1 MPGKA
6 KQKVL
11 IIFGTRPE
19 AIKLIPVLRELERR
33 PEQFMTRVC
42 VTSQQRE
49 MQDQVLK
56 LFEVRP
62 DYDLDIMTS
71 DQTLVRITTRMIDKL
86 EEVVSKE
93 NPDMVLVQGD
103 TTTAFCGALVA
114 YYHKLKVGHVEAGLR
129 TGNKYAPFPEEIN
142 RRLISRLADYHFA
155 PTEHA
160 QDTLLGEGIPPSS
173 IFITGNTVV
182 DALVWVRNRI
192 RQSPPGLPKGLK
204 EVMQGKRLVLV
215 TGHRRESFGEGLKNI
230 CNAIRQ
236 VAEECSDV
244 VFIYPVHLNPNV
256 QHPVNQILGQQS
268 RVQLIEPLSY
278 ESFIW
283 LMDQAEVVI
292 TDSGGVQE
300 EAPSLGKPVLVLRE
314 ETERPEGIASGNA
327 LLVGTQQERIVD
339 ELIRLL
345 NNPKARLAMGKVNN
359 PYGDGKAACRI
370 VDILASV

>member
-300 EAPSLGKPVLVLRE
+300 EAPSLGKPVLVMRE

>member
-1 MPGKA
+1 MAGKA
-6 KQKVL
+6 NRKVL

-33 PEQFMTRVC
+33 PDQFETRVC

-56 LFEVRP
+56 LFEVQP
-62 DYDLDIMTS
+62 DYDLNIMTS
-71 DQTLVRITTRMIDKL
+71 DQTLVQITSRIIDKL
-86 EEVVSKE
+86 ESVISKE
-93 NPDMVLVQGD
+93 QPDIVLVQGD

-114 YYHKLKVGHVEAGLR
+114 FYHHLKVGHVEAGLR

-142 RRLISRLADYHFA
+142 RRLVSHLADYHFA

-160 QDTLLGEGIPPSS
+160 RNSLLEEGIPPSS

-182 DALVWVRNRI
+182 DALLWVRERI
-192 RQSPPGLPKGLK
+192 RLSPPDLPAGLK
-204 EVMQGKRLVLV
+204 EMLEGHRVILV

-230 CNAIRQ
+230 CFAIRQ
-236 VAEECSDV
+236 VAQEFKDV
-244 VFIYPVHLNPNV
+244 IFIYPVHPNPNV
-256 QHPVNQILGQQS
+256 SQPVQQILGHQP

-283 LMDQAEVVI
+283 LMDQSEIVL

-300 EAPSLGKPVLVLRE
+300 EAPSLGKPVLVMRE
-314 ETERPEGIASGNA
+314 ETERPEGILAGNA
-327 LLVGTQQERIVD
+327 KLVGIQKDRIVE
-339 ELIRLL
+339 ELERFL
-345 NNPKARLAMGKVNN
+345 NNPGARLEMAKVNH
-359 PYGDGKAACRI
+359 PYGDGKAATRI
-370 VDILASV
+370 ADILASM

>member
-49 MQDQVLK
+49 MQGQVLK
-56 LFEVRP
+56 LFEVQP
-62 DYDLDIMTS
+62 DYDLDIMKS
-71 DQTLVRITTRMIDKL
+71 DQTLVQITTRVIDKL

-93 NPDMVLVQGD
+93 NPDIVLIQGD

-114 YYHKLKVGHVEAGLR
+114 FYHKLKVGHVEAGLR

-142 RRLISRLADYHFA
+142 RRLISQLADYHFA
-155 PTEHA
+155 PTEHW
-160 QDTLLGEGIPPSS
+160 QDALLGEGIHPSS

-192 RQSPPGLPKGLK
+192 RLTPPELPKGLK
-204 EVMQGKRLVLV
+204 EVMKGKRMVLV

-236 VAEECSDV
+236 VAIECSDV

-256 QHPVNQILGQQS
+256 QQPVNQILGQQP
-268 RVQLIEPLSY
+268 RVKLIEPLSY

-300 EAPSLGKPVLVLRE
+300 EAPSLGKPILVMRD
-314 ETERPEGIASGNA
+314 ETERPEGIESGNA
-327 LLVGTQQERIVD
+327 ILVGTQQKRIVD

-345 NNPKARLAMGKVNN
+345 NNPQARLAMAKVNN
-359 PYGDGKAACRI
+359 PYGDGKAANRI
-370 VDILASV
+370 VDIIATV